1 VLRADGLVKTY
12 PGVHGPAVPVL
23 SGVDL
28 DVKEGE
34 VVAVLGGSGS
44 GKSTLLNVLG
54 LLEPADGGEIRL
66 DGQELTRLP
75 RRAQA
80 RVRGRR
86 IGYVFQAF
94 LLIESLTAL
103 ENVLLAARY
112 LGRDRGEA
120 EREARRLMTRL
131 DVAHRLHHHPAQL
144 SGGEQQR
151 VAFCR
156 AVLNQPPLL
165 LADEPTGNL
174 DDDHAAVIL
183 AELRRQADERG
194 AAVVLVT
201 HRAESAARADRRLR
215 LHEGRLAP
223 A

>member
-1 VLRADGLVKTY
+1 
-12 PGVHGPAVPVL
+12 
-23 SGVDL
+23 VDL
-28 DVKEGE
+28 AVKEGE
-34 VVAVLGGSGS
+34 VVAVVGGSGS

-54 LLEPADGGEIRL
+54 LLEPADAGEVWLDHERL
-66 DGQELTRLP
+66 TGLP

-80 RVRGRR
+80 RLRGRR
-86 IGYVFQAF
+86 IGYVFQTF

-112 LGRDRGEA
+112 VGRDRAEA

-201 HRAESAARADRRLR
+201 HRTEAAARADRSVR